1 MHWFVNKYVIGGILA
16 LVIICGAYFKGY
28 YKGKSLVQAEWD
40 KVVAEQTLKSVSVER
55 SMQQKV
61 DSVVEE
67 KNREIARIKRSH
79 AALVAGLQHRTQR
92 PESELPASTETP
104 QNCSGAGLY
113 REDGEFLA
121 GEASRADQ
129 YALELLSCYKAYDEV
144 FNAFKNN

>member
-1 MHWFVNKYVIGGILA
+1 MPWLLNRWVIGGLLFVVMIA
-16 LVIICGAYFKGY
+16 GSYFKGY
-28 YKGKSLVQAEWD
+28 FKGQSVVRAEWE
-40 KVVAEQTLKSVSVER
+40 KIVAEQTLKSVSAER
-55 SMQQKV
+55 YMQQKV

-79 AALVAGLQHRTQR
+79 AAVVAGLQHRTQR
-92 PESELPASTETP
+92 PESELPTSSETS

-121 GEASRADQ
+121 GEAARADQ

-144 FNAFKNN
+144 FNAFKSN